1 MSLQI
6 CLFPRT
12 TNTALSPVI
21 PQLYVYSVVCDKKL
35 GGGGGGGGSL
45 GTRLHRCY
53 VARIMWYTSNI
64 R

>member
-12 TNTALSPVI
+12 INTALSPVI

-35 GGGGGGGGSL
+35 GGGGGGGGEPGNEATQML
-45 GTRLHRCY
+45 CC
-53 VARIMWYTSNI
+53 
-64 R
+64 